1 MSPVMEVQMKTPGG
15 HRNVLLKLFDRRFGG
30 DRRRQPYNQE
40 AEAAWQNCLR
50 SGLAQNLLESLQEDE
65 EIIKMA
71 RFQEDD
77 DDDNDDSDEEE
88 EEEEEDDERQLQE
101 QEVVIYHATQK
112 GYKSEV
118 RAYTEL
124 KSLQG
129 RCIPSFI
136 ASVVDES
143 PPAPPDLPAGYFH
156 APGIIIQYIHGF
168 PLTEL
173 HLKIPDSPHIWNQV
187 VDGAIEIVKQVNRA
201 GVVHLD
207 CQPRNIIVSETG
219 HGKFR
224 SYLIDFA
231 QAAFKDDFK
240 DTDDVDDEKGF
251 KHQIHRFDNHGAV
264 AVIMSLKIARET
276 PYKLHFQYVAK
287 K

>member
-1 MSPVMEVQMKTPGG
+1 MGPTADAGSVLFPYVAGRSMDLRTSSGDNIQVTITRVYPITMSPVMEVQMKTPGG

-136 ASVVDES
+136 ASAS
-143 PPAPPDLPAGYFH
+143 
-156 APGIIIQYIHGF
+156 
-168 PLTEL
+168 
-173 HLKIPDSPHIWNQV
+173 
-187 VDGAIEIVKQVNRA
+187 
-201 GVVHLD
+201 
-207 CQPRNIIVSETG
+207 
-219 HGKFR
+219 
-224 SYLIDFA
+224 
-231 QAAFKDDFK
+231 
-240 DTDDVDDEKGF
+240 
-251 KHQIHRFDNHGAV
+251 
-264 AVIMSLKIARET
+264 
-276 PYKLHFQYVAK
+276 
-287 K
+287 